1 MFLRVETDAAGAPK
15 RYPRSAILDSALRT
29 CGSMQHTVAYEPSE
43 EEAARLDH
51 GLFLIN
57 TDRLRTVELVRVNG
71 TAHHYRVQSY
81 FYFRQN
87 ASAWP
92 VRS

>member
-1 MFLRVETDAAGAPK
+1 MRH
-15 RYPRSAILDSALRT
+15 RIPR
-29 CGSMQHTVAYEPSE
+29 
-43 EEAARLDH
+43 
-51 GLFLIN
+51 
-57 TDRLRTVELVRVNG
+57 RLRTVELVRYNG
-71 TAHHYRVQSY
+71 SFSHYRVQSY